1 MKALAVSEKHEC
13 FLDTVPIPIPGDNQV
28 LIKTVCAP
36 IHRLDI
42 QNTKQNMRGALGKF
56 SGIPGHEG
64 AGLIVKTGSSF
75 RAQKLKGKKVCF
87 LKKNGKGAWSEYVLS
102 DLADCCTISEEF
114 GFIKASTLMLVPLT
128 MVMIGKLIKKKKLSC
143 IISTLAS
150 STLGKMLQRWCNSK
164 NITCINI
171 VRTEDKAEE
180 LISLGA
186 KYVVSTCQSNYLNE
200 LKTICSILKPKYCF
214 DGLGGKISQN
224 VLSLLENQGCIYV
237 YSSVCEDGLW
247 GVNGNDIALQGKKV
261 ALQRKKV
268 KGLWMLDWYKDL
280 TERKKQNYF
289 KKIQKRQHI
298 FRTDNFTVIPTIDV
312 LPELNDYVSEYP
324 PGKIIMDFSE
334 LARNTLNVISPL
346 PSPKTS
352 LTSSIKDFHEVNSP
366 YSSESE
372 QDLAEMAQSYVSPEV
387 KFLLSS
393 LPPVDNIVEG
403 SVYFLFNDS
412 SVYFGPL
419 KDKRPEGFCTIYY
432 PNGDVYQGYYDFSG
446 RKGKGRIIYN
456 NTDWFEGSWK
466 EGIPAGAGV
475 YHFSDER
482 SIQGNFLQSEVL
494 GEGIETSPNGDK
506 YEGSFNNKKRNGKGV
521 LTSKDWRYEGKF
533 RNGEIFGQ
541 GIVKF
546 NDGKEFVGEF
556 NGNIGVGVLKYSDLT
571 YYEGKIVNFLEDGE
585 GELVNKDGIRK
596 KGRWEM
602 GKLKSYFDEEEHIA
616 RVSSTVEEYPTEY
629 EGIPVEI
636 TSIDDL
642 IPIMIIK

>member
-13 FLDTVPIPIPGDNQV
+13 FLDTIPIPILGDNQV

-42 QNTKQNMRGALGKF
+42 QNMRGALGKF

-64 AGLIVKTGSSF
+64 AGLVVKTGSSF
-75 RAQKLKGKKVCF
+75 KSQKLKGKKVCF
-87 LKKNGKGAWSEYVLS
+87 FKKSGKGAWSEYVIS
-102 DLADCCTISEEF
+102 DLADCCIINEEF

-128 MVMIGKLIKKKKLSC
+128 MVMIGKLIKKKKLTC

-164 NITCINI
+164 DVTCINI
-171 VRTEDKAEE
+171 VRTEDKAQE

-186 KYVVSTCQSNYLNE
+186 KYVVSTCKSNYLSE
-200 LKTICSILKPKYCF
+200 LKNICLKLKPKCCF
-214 DGLGGKISQN
+214 DGLGGEITQN
-224 VLSLLENQGCIYV
+224 VFSLLENQGCVYV
-237 YSSVCEDGLW
+237 YSSVCENEFW
-247 GVNGNDIALQGKKV
+247 NVNGNDITM
-261 ALQRKKV
+261 QRKKV

-280 TERKKQNYF
+280 TERKKQKYF

-298 FRTDNFTVIPTIDV
+298 FRTDNFTVIPVIDV

-334 LARNTLNVISPL
+334 LARNTLNVMSPL

-352 LTSSIKDFHEVNSP
+352 LTSSIKDFRELNSP
-366 YSSESE
+366 SSSESE
-372 QDLAEMAQSYVSPEV
+372 QDLAEIAQAYVPPGVNS
-387 KFLLSS
+387 LLSS
-393 LPPVDNIVEG
+393 LPPVDNPVEG

-419 KDKRPEGFCTIYY
+419 KDKRPEGYCTIYY
-432 PNGDVYQGYYDFSG
+432 PNGDVYQGYYDFTG

-456 NTDWFEGSWK
+456 NSDWFEGSWK
-466 EGIPAGAGV
+466 EDIPAGAGV

-494 GEGIETSPNGDK
+494 GTGIETCPNGDK
-506 YEGSFNNKKRNGKGV
+506 YEGSFNNKKRNGKGI

-533 RNGEIFGQ
+533 RNGEIFGP
-541 GIVKF
+541 GVVRF

-556 NGNIGVGVLKYSDLT
+556 NGNVGVGLLKYADLT
-571 YYEGKIVNFLEDGE
+571 YYEGKIVDFLEDGE
-585 GELVNKDGIRK
+585 GEIVNKDGIRK

-602 GKLKSYFDEEEHIA
+602 GKLKSYAEEEEHIA
-616 RVSSTVEEYPTEY
+616 RVSSTVEENLTGY
-629 EGIPVEI
+629 EGIAVEI
-636 TSIDDL
+636 TGIDDF